1 MKQQVNKINMNE
13 KEDEV
18 EINLLD
24 LFNYYRKKIIFIII
38 GFVVGA
44 IIAGLGTKFL
54 ITPKYTATAKVY
66 MVSASNNSVVNL
78 ADLSIGTSLSEDYAE
93 LLHVRPIVEAVSKE
107 NDLGYSYE
115 QLNGMISISTVEDTR
130 ILKISAVSTKP
141 KEAKIIANAL
151 AEKAVTEIPKLMGTT
166 APNIAERAITPKFKS
181 SPSLKKN
188 TMLGALGGM
197 VLVLA
202 VLTFLFITDDTIKT
216 EEDIELR
223 GLRENPEYKNPK
235 LNCVRTA
242 LERMIKGYSNLRIEL
257 APARMVMT
265 NADGVDLQID
275 QLSGGY
281 KAVLSVIADI
291 AKRLSMANPD
301 SQNPDRTKPYRPV
314 PQSRYSKALRKKT
327 FSFLHTLPSVP
338 GDPPLIPH
346 IRSP

>member
-1 MKQQVNKINMNE
+1 MKQQVDNINMNE

-44 IIAGLGTKFL
+44 IIAGLVTKFL
-54 ITPKYTATAKVY
+54 IKYTATAKVY

-107 NDLGYSYE
+107 NDLGYTYE

-130 ILKISAVSTKP
+130 ILKIAAVSAKP
-141 KEAKIIANAL
+141 NEAKIIANAL

-216 EEDIELR
+216 EEDIEKYL
-223 GLRENPEYKNPK
+223 GIIPLTVIPDGNVKY
-235 LNCVRTA
+235 
-242 LERMIKGYSNLRIEL
+242 GSYSN
-257 APARMVMT
+257 
-265 NADGVDLQID
+265 
-275 QLSGGY
+275 Y
-281 KAVLSVIADI
+281 
-291 AKRLSMANPD
+291 AKG
-301 SQNPDRTKPYRPV
+301 
-314 PQSRYSKALRKKT
+314 KKDYT
-327 FSFLHTLPSVP
+327 PKK
-338 GDPPLIPH
+338 
-346 IRSP
+346 

>member
-1 MKQQVNKINMNE
+1 MKQQVDKINMNE

-130 ILKISAVSTKP
+130 ILVISAVSTKP

-166 APNIAERAITPKFKS
+166 APNIAERAITPKLKS
-181 SPSLKKN
+181 SPSL
-188 TMLGALGGM
+188 
-197 VLVLA
+197 
-202 VLTFLFITDDTIKT
+202 
-216 EEDIELR
+216 
-223 GLRENPEYKNPK
+223 
-235 LNCVRTA
+235 
-242 LERMIKGYSNLRIEL
+242 
-257 APARMVMT
+257 
-265 NADGVDLQID
+265 
-275 QLSGGY
+275 
-281 KAVLSVIADI
+281 
-291 AKRLSMANPD
+291 
-301 SQNPDRTKPYRPV
+301 
-314 PQSRYSKALRKKT
+314 
-327 FSFLHTLPSVP
+327 
-338 GDPPLIPH
+338 
-346 IRSP
+346 